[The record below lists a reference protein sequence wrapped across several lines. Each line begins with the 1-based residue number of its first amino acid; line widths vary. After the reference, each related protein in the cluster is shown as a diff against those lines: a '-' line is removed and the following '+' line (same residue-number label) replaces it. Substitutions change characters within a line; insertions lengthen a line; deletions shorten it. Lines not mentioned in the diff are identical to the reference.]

1 MTTQM
6 ILALAI
12 LIVMI
17 TLIMFDVLPFGAPPL
32 LACMLL
38 VATGLSTVSEAF
50 AGFANSSVIMIASFM
65 VVLAGV
71 QKTRAMDKVKDALI
85 SLVNRGGYKSYAL
98 LVIVVMVGA
107 SLVGGGNTGYYVLI
121 LSLIS
126 TIPYTKKMPTSKLM
140 MPLGFATNHPLIPI
154 NVALYYG
161 VVSSVLET
169 AGFMEPMSMI
179 KFSVVNFVMAVAFL
193 VWSLVSYKLLPD
205 HPIAAA
211 EEDAQAKI
219 EKTKAVPMEPWKEKV
234 TVIAFVVSV
243 VGMML
248 INTLGNVAYVVPGL
262 AAMALL
268 FMKVVDFKEF
278 RENMFAPVIL
288 MTAGVIGVADALA
301 NSGFTAMIG
310 EVIATALGINVAP
323 LLVVILFA
331 LLTSTCATFTGSN
344 MGFVYI
350 FAPIA
355 IAVCMSLELNPT
367 AAAAA
372 VVVSGWQGG
381 YMPIDGIPAMIMGM
395 GKYKLPEFWRFTVP
409 MYLIRIIAL
418 SVAAAVIFPM

>member
-1 MTTQM
+1 
-6 ILALAI
+6 
-12 LIVMI
+12 
-17 TLIMFDVLPFGAPPL
+17 
-32 LACMLL
+32 MLL
-38 VATGLSTVSEAF
+38 VVTGLSAVPEAF
-50 AGFANSSVIMIASFM
+50 AGFTNSSMIMVASFM

-71 QKTRAMDKVKDALI
+71 QKTRAMDKVKEALI
-85 SLVNRGGYKSYAL
+85 ALVNRGGYRSYAL
-98 LVIVVMVGA
+98 LVIVVMVGS

-161 VVSSVLET
+161 VVSSVLEP
-169 AGFMEPMSMI
+169 AGYMEPVSMI
-179 KFSVVNFVMAVAFL
+179 KFSMVNFVMAIAFL
-193 VWSLVSYKLLPD
+193 AWCLAAYRLLPD

-211 EEDAQAKI
+211 EEDAHAKI

-234 TVIAFVVSV
+234 TVVAFVVSV
-243 VGMML
+243 VGMMM
-248 INTLGNVAYVVPGL
+248 INTLGSVANVIPGL

-268 FMKVVDFKEF
+268 FMKVIDFKEY

-310 EVIATALGINVAP
+310 EVIATALGTNVAP
-323 LLVVILFA
+323 LLVIILFA

-344 MGFVYI
+344 MGSVYI

-355 IAVCMSLELNPT
+355 IAACMSLGLNPT

-381 YMPIDGIPAMIMGM
+381 YMPIDGMPAMIMGM
-395 GKYKLPEFWRFTVP
+395 GKYKLPEFWKFTVP

>member
-1 MTTQM
+1 MTIQM

-12 LIVMI
+12 LVIMI
-17 TLIMFDVLPFGAPPL
+17 GLIMFDVLPFGAPPL

-38 VATGLSTVSEAF
+38 VVTGLSTVPEAF
-50 AGFANSSVIMIASFM
+50 AGFTNSSVIMIASFM

-71 QKTRAMDKVKDALI
+71 QKTRAMDKVKEALI
-85 SLVNRGGYKSYAL
+85 ALVNRGGYKSYVL

-169 AGFMEPMSMI
+169 AGFMEPVSMI
-179 KFSVVNFVMAVAFL
+179 KFSAVNFAMAVAFL
-193 VWSLVSYKLLPD
+193 VWSLVAYRLLPD

-211 EEDAQAKI
+211 EVDAQAKS

-234 TVIAFVVSV
+234 TVVAFVVSV

-248 INTLGNVAYVVPGL
+248 INNLGNMAYVIPGL
-262 AAMALL
+262 SAMALL

-288 MTAGVIGVADALA
+288 MMAGVIGVADALA

-310 EVIATALGINVAP
+310 EAIATALGTSVAP
-323 LLVVILFA
+323 LLVIILFA

-344 MGFVYI
+344 MGSVYI

-355 IAVCMSLELNPT
+355 IAACMSLGLNPT

-381 YMPIDGIPAMIMGM
+381 YMPIDGMPAMIMGM
-395 GKYKLPEFWRFTVP
+395 GKYKLPEFWKFTVP

>member
-1 MTTQM
+1 
-6 ILALAI
+6 
-12 LIVMI
+12 
-17 TLIMFDVLPFGAPPL
+17 
-32 LACMLL
+32 
-38 VATGLSTVSEAF
+38 
-50 AGFANSSVIMIASFM
+50 
-65 VVLAGV
+65 
-71 QKTRAMDKVKDALI
+71 
-85 SLVNRGGYKSYAL
+85 
-98 LVIVVMVGA
+98 
-107 SLVGGGNTGYYVLI
+107 
-121 LSLIS
+121 
-126 TIPYTKKMPTSKLM
+126 MPTSKLM

-161 VVSSVLET
+161 VVSSVLEP
-169 AGFMEPMSMI
+169 AGYMEPVSMI
-179 KFSVVNFVMAVAFL
+179 KFSMVNFVMAIAFL
-193 VWSLVSYKLLPD
+193 AWCLAAYRLLPD

-211 EEDAQAKI
+211 EEDAHAKI

-234 TVIAFVVSV
+234 TVVAFVVSV
-243 VGMML
+243 VGMMM
-248 INTLGNVAYVVPGL
+248 INTLGSVANVIPGL

-268 FMKVVDFKEF
+268 FMKVIDFKEF

-310 EVIATALGINVAP
+310 EVIATALGTNVAP
-323 LLVVILFA
+323 LLVIILFA
-331 LLTSTCATFTGSN
+331 LMTSTCATFTGSN
-344 MGFVYI
+344 MGSVYI

-355 IAVCMSLELNPT
+355 IAACMSLGLNPT

-381 YMPIDGIPAMIMGM
+381 YMPIDGMPAMIMGM
-395 GKYKLPEFWRFTVP
+395 GKYKLPEFWKFTVP

>member
-71 QKTRAMDKVKDALI
+71 QKTRSMDKVKDALI

-288 MTAGVIGVADALA
+288 MMAGVIGVADALA

-344 MGFVYI
+344 MGSVYI

-355 IAVCMSLELNPT
+355 IAACMSLELNPT

-381 YMPIDGIPAMIMGM
+381 YMPIDGMPAMIMGM
-395 GKYKLPEFWRFTVP
+395 GKYKLPEFWKFTVP

>member
-1 MTTQM
+1 MTIQM

-12 LIVMI
+12 LVIMI
-17 TLIMFDVLPFGAPPL
+17 GLIMFDVLPFGAPPL

-38 VATGLSTVSEAF
+38 VVTGLSTVPEAF
-50 AGFANSSVIMIASFM
+50 AGFTNSSVIMIASFM

-71 QKTRAMDKVKDALI
+71 QKTRAMDKVKEALI
-85 SLVNRGGYKSYAL
+85 ALVNRGGYKSYVL

-107 SLVGGGNTGYYVLI
+107 RNTGYYVLI

-169 AGFMEPMSMI
+169 AGFMEPVSMI
-179 KFSVVNFVMAVAFL
+179 KFSAVNFAMAVAFL
-193 VWSLVSYKLLPD
+193 VWSLVAYRLLPD

-211 EEDAQAKI
+211 EVDAQAKI

-234 TVIAFVVSV
+234 TVVAFVVSV

-248 INTLGNVAYVVPGL
+248 INTLGNMAYVIPGL
-262 AAMALL
+262 SAMALL

-288 MTAGVIGVADALA
+288 MMAGVIGVADALA

-310 EVIATALGINVAP
+310 EAIATALGTSVAP
-323 LLVVILFA
+323 LLVIILFA

-344 MGFVYI
+344 MGSVYI

-355 IAVCMSLELNPT
+355 IAACMSLGLNPT

-381 YMPIDGIPAMIMGM
+381 YMPIDGMPAMIMGM
-395 GKYKLPEFWRFTVP
+395 GKYKLPEFWKFTVP

>member
-1 MTTQM
+1 MTIQM

-12 LIVMI
+12 LVIMI
-17 TLIMFDVLPFGAPPL
+17 GLIMFDVLPFGAPPL

-38 VATGLSTVSEAF
+38 VVTGLSAVPEAF
-50 AGFANSSVIMIASFM
+50 AGFTNSSMIMVASFM

-71 QKTRAMDKVKDALI
+71 QKTRAMDKVKEALI
-85 SLVNRGGYKSYAL
+85 ALVNRGGYRSYAL
-98 LVIVVMVGA
+98 LVIVVMVGS

-161 VVSSVLET
+161 VVSSVLEP
-169 AGFMEPMSMI
+169 AGYMEPVSMI
-179 KFSVVNFVMAVAFL
+179 KFSMVNFVMAIAFL
-193 VWSLVSYKLLPD
+193 AWCLAAYRLLPD

-211 EEDAQAKI
+211 EEDAHAKI
-219 EKTKAVPMEPWKEKV
+219 EKTKAVPMEPWREKV
-234 TVIAFVVSV
+234 TVVAFVVSV
-243 VGMML
+243 VGMMM
-248 INTLGNVAYVVPGL
+248 INTLGSVANVIPGL

-268 FMKVVDFKEF
+268 FMKVIDFKEF

-310 EVIATALGINVAP
+310 EVIATALGTNVAP
-323 LLVVILFA
+323 LLVIILFA

-344 MGFVYI
+344 MGSVYI

-355 IAVCMSLELNPT
+355 IAACMSLGLNPT

-381 YMPIDGIPAMIMGM
+381 YMPIDGMPAMIMGM
-395 GKYKLPEFWRFTVP
+395 GKYKLPEFWKFTVP

>member
-12 LIVMI
+12 LIIMI
-17 TLIMFDVLPFGAPPL
+17 ALIMFDVLPFGAPPL

-38 VATGLSTVSEAF
+38 VVTGLSTVPEAF
-50 AGFANSSVIMIASFM
+50 AGFTNSSVIMIASFM

-71 QKTRAMDKVKDALI
+71 QKTRAMDKVKEALI
-85 SLVNRGGYKSYAL
+85 SLVNRGGYKSYVL
-98 LVIVVMVGA
+98 LVIVVMIGA

-154 NVALYYG
+154 NVALFYG

-169 AGFMEPMSMI
+169 AGFMEPVSMI
-179 KFSVVNFVMAVAFL
+179 KFSVVNLAMSLAFL
-193 VWSLVSYKLLPD
+193 AWCLISYKLLPD

-234 TVIAFVVSV
+234 TVAAFVVSV

-248 INTLGNVAYVVPGL
+248 INNLGNVAYVIPGL

-268 FMKVVDFKEF
+268 FMKVIDFKEF

-288 MTAGVIGVADALA
+288 MMAGVIGVADALA

-310 EVIATALGINVAP
+310 EVIANALGANVAP
-323 LLVVILFA
+323 LLVIILFA

-344 MGFVYI
+344 MGSVYI

-355 IAVCMSLELNPT
+355 IAACMSLGLNPT

-381 YMPIDGIPAMIMGM
+381 YMPIDGMPAMIMGM
-395 GKYKLPEFWRFTVP
+395 GKYKLPEFWKFTVP

>member
-1 MTTQM
+1 MTIQM
-6 ILALAI
+6 ILAFAI
-12 LIVMI
+12 LVIMI
-17 TLIMFDVLPFGAPPL
+17 GLIMFDVLPFGAPPL

-38 VATGLSTVSEAF
+38 VVTGLSAVPEAF
-50 AGFANSSVIMIASFM
+50 AGFTNSSMIMVASFM

-71 QKTRAMDKVKDALI
+71 QKTRAMDKVKEALI
-85 SLVNRGGYKSYAL
+85 ALVNRGGYRSYAL
-98 LVIVVMVGA
+98 LVIVVMVGS

-161 VVSSVLET
+161 VVSSVLEP
-169 AGFMEPMSMI
+169 AGYMEPVSMI
-179 KFSVVNFVMAVAFL
+179 KFSMVNFVMAIAFL
-193 VWSLVSYKLLPD
+193 AWCLAAYRLLPD

-211 EEDAQAKI
+211 EEDAHAKI

-234 TVIAFVVSV
+234 TVVAFVVSV
-243 VGMML
+243 VGMMM
-248 INTLGNVAYVVPGL
+248 INTLGSVANVIPGL

-268 FMKVVDFKEF
+268 FMKVIDFKEY

-310 EVIATALGINVAP
+310 EVIATALGTNVAP
-323 LLVVILFA
+323 LLVIILFA

-344 MGFVYI
+344 MGSVYI

-355 IAVCMSLELNPT
+355 IAACMSLGLNPT

-381 YMPIDGIPAMIMGM
+381 YMPIDGMPAMIMGM
-395 GKYKLPEFWRFTVP
+395 GKYKLPEFWKFTVP

>member
-1 MTTQM
+1 MTIQM

-12 LIVMI
+12 LVIMI
-17 TLIMFDVLPFGAPPL
+17 GLIMFDVLPFGAPPL

-38 VATGLSTVSEAF
+38 VVTGLSAVPEAF
-50 AGFANSSVIMIASFM
+50 AGFTNSSMIMVASFM

-71 QKTRAMDKVKDALI
+71 QKTRAMDKGKEALI
-85 SLVNRGGYKSYAL
+85 ALVNRGGYRSYAL
-98 LVIVVMVGA
+98 LVIVVMVGS

-161 VVSSVLET
+161 VVSSVLEP
-169 AGFMEPMSMI
+169 AGYMEPVSMI
-179 KFSVVNFVMAVAFL
+179 KFSMVNFVMAIAFL
-193 VWSLVSYKLLPD
+193 AWCLAAYRLLPD

-211 EEDAQAKI
+211 EEDAHAKI

-234 TVIAFVVSV
+234 TVVAFVVSV
-243 VGMML
+243 VGMMM
-248 INTLGNVAYVVPGL
+248 INTLGSVANVIPGL

-268 FMKVVDFKEF
+268 FMKVIDFKEF

-310 EVIATALGINVAP
+310 EVIATALGTNVAP
-323 LLVVILFA
+323 LLVIILFA

-344 MGFVYI
+344 MGSVYI

-355 IAVCMSLELNPT
+355 IAACMSLGLNPT

-381 YMPIDGIPAMIMGM
+381 YMPIDGMPAMIMGM
-395 GKYKLPEFWRFTVP
+395 GKYKLPEFWKFTVP